1 LRLVLCSKFSFSL
14 SLFSMLLLSSD
25 HSKKGERERESR
37 RKEICVQITQNSLFA
52 YTRRFLFFFL
62 SLLLLLHC
70 FYLFLLVLI
79 VSNFG
84 STKIYNCDRLAHTGR
99 NMFVNQSVSFSL
111 EKHHVMSLFFNM
123 FSYYLPP
130 FSLVF
135 WRGLLLFCSNDE

>member
-1 LRLVLCSKFSFSL
+1 
-14 SLFSMLLLSSD
+14 
-25 HSKKGERERESR
+25 
-37 RKEICVQITQNSLFA
+37 LFA

-130 FSLVF
+130 SSSVSL
-135 WRGLLLFCSNDE
+135 RGPLLFCSNDEQQKGSPFVSLSLSMLRAFNCSVFRSETLSNKSIAAGEQQ